1 MSIGLIGR
9 KLGMLSL
16 AVPTEEESDR
26 AFNALAEGGEVRM
39 PLGKTFWSPRFGMG
53 DERVTT
59 KKVRVVRTDA
69 EKNLLLL
76 RGSLPGGRG
85 SLILV
90 RKA

>member
-1 MSIGLIGR
+1 MAGH
-9 KLGMLSL
+9 
-16 AVPTEEESDR
+16 
-26 AFNALAEGGEVRM
+26 
-39 PLGKTFWSPRFGMG
+39 MG